1 MTELKPDSWSR
12 AQALFKAVLQ
22 RDAAQ
27 RPAFLAEAC
36 DGDTQLKAQ
45 IEQLLD
51 QTHAVLTAP
60 PKPGAK

>member
-36 DGDTQLKAQ
+36 DSDAELKAQ
-45 IEQLLD
+45 IEQLLVA
-51 QTHAVLTAP
+51 HER
-60 PKPGAK
+60 AKEAMKTPVFG